1 MMRESA
7 CFQVFFIKKQG
18 RNKQKK
24 NHLRVVRANFQVLTA
39 KKTGVCR
46 PGKLQKK
53 TVCGKKISEMRIL
66 CQA

>member
-24 NHLRVVRANFQVLTA
+24 NHLRVVRAKFQVLTA
-39 KKTGVCR
+39 KKQVFAGLESCKK
-46 PGKLQKK
+46 KLFP
-53 TVCGKKISEMRIL
+53 GKKISEMQIL
-66 CQA
+66 